1 MILKIETVKNWHV
14 RIRVLNV
21 KNWDKKK
28 KFTIVNFFSVWI
40 KSIILLSLRFHFQ
53 AWIRYLRFL
62 DHLDYYLDRFSR

>member
-28 KFTIVNFFSVWI
+28 EVHDCELLFSV
-40 KSIILLSLRFHFQ
+40 
-53 AWIRYLRFL
+53 
-62 DHLDYYLDRFSR
+62 D